1 MDFLDSLY
9 RGLDKLLT
17 NRKSTQYG
25 KLIVILGMKGSGKT
39 ESVKTLCNRLS
50 GHKFVLSPNSNMNP
64 QPLLPSVKKSY
75 TNIPNCT
82 IVEKKLPI
90 LQAGLYIIEDFPTLN
105 PQAEQGLYSV
115 LSKARHTKTNFI
127 IIAHQYGVIN
137 KKIFDFA
144 DYILLYQNAAITPH
158 QLNPKVGGLGNGHAI
173 NRALKDLK
181 QYQYI
186 IISCNDSTWTNP
198 FIDSQDTKKLQRA
211 LRGQLK
217 SNDLKPI
224 SYPKKQGTT
233 TTTHQQKNLKS
244 TLIRTM
250 ITQGKSYPDMLTA
263 VQNAFGRPT
272 TIEYIWKIKCNMR
285 EEYRQQNNHQQNI
298 PENMYPKYL
307 RDNRRK

>member
-1 MDFLDSLY
+1 MGFLDDLY
-9 RGLDKLLT
+9 QALAKIGVIVKHT
-17 NRKSTQYG
+17 GYG
-25 KLIVILGMKGSGKT
+25 KVVVILGSKGSGKT
-39 ESVKTLCNRLS
+39 ETTKTLCRRLK
-50 GHKFVLSPNSNMNP
+50 GYKFVLSPDSNMNP
-64 QPLLPSVKKSY
+64 QPLLPSVKAAYAHIKK
-75 TNIPNCT
+75 CT
-82 IVEKKLPI
+82 IIENNSPNW
-90 LQAGLYIIEDFPTLN
+90 QPGLYIIEDFPTLN
-105 PQAEQGLYSV
+105 SQAEQQLYNV
-115 LSKARHTKTNFI
+115 LTKVRHHKINVI
-127 IIAHQYGVIN
+127 LIAHQYGVIN
-137 KKIFDFA
+137 NKIFNLA
-144 DYILLYQNAAITPH
+144 DYILLYQNAIITPH

-173 NRALKDLK
+173 NRALKNLK
-181 QYQYI
+181 QYHYI
-186 IISCNDSTWTNP
+186 LISCNDSKWANP
-198 FIDSQDTKKLQRA
+198 FIDSRDTKILQQA

-217 SNDLKPI
+217 SNGLKPI